1 MFNKDVG
8 SAIRA
13 ARKQNA
19 LSQAELA
26 KKIEVTQAT
35 ISNWEKGKKELDT
48 DTLTKLKTVLGKN
61 FIADDVSSLREGP
74 SVLAAWLS
82 KTRQQTGMTVAQ
94 LGEKSGLSMPTIYGI
109 EAGRAENPRQRTI
122 TLLEGALGKK
132 FESEFQEEV
141 RQAST
146 IEGIGEFQDF
156 DPYSQDDWPGE
167 AGVYVFYDIAGRPIY
182 VGMADDISD
191 RMRGHH
197 DKFWFKQPIV
207 QGAAYIPVKDKKLR
221 KQIETVLIK
230 FLKNNAIL
238 NKQGV
243 ERD

>member
-1 MFNKDVG
+1 MANEDFG
-8 SAIRA
+8 SAIKA

-19 LSQAELA
+19 LSQTELA
-26 KKIEVTQAT
+26 TKIGVTQAT
-35 ISNWEKGKKELDT
+35 ISNWEKGKKELDG
-48 DTLTKLKTVLGKN
+48 DIVAKLKTVLGEH
-61 FIADDVSSLREGP
+61 FIARDASGAEGP

-82 KTRQQTGMTVAQ
+82 KNRQHAGMTVAQ
-94 LGEKSGLSMPTIYGI
+94 LAEKSGLSIPTIYGI
-109 EAGRAENPRQRTI
+109 EAGRAENPRRRTI
-122 TLLEGALGKK
+122 DLLEKALVKK
-132 FESEFQEEV
+132 FEHEFQEEV

-156 DPYSQDDWPGE
+156 DPYSRDDWPGE
-167 AGVYVFYDIAGRPIY
+167 AGVYVFYDIAGRPLY

-191 RMRGHH
+191 RIRGHH
-197 DKFWFKQPIV
+197 DRFWFKQPIV
-207 QGAAYIPVKDKKLR
+207 QGAAYIPIKDKKLR